1 MTPLPWQQRLA
12 ACFEIISYEG
22 RQKRRAIDALDH
34 VLCRDPLL
42 DPAGE
47 PVTGEQI
54 AAWYIQMR
62 RLPAPACQPYHRA
75 FVEYSQ
81 TRESGMRS
89 LDEKLIEKAIGEAH
103 AMLAR
108 TS

>member
-22 RQKRRAIDALDH
+22 RQKCRAIDALDRA
-34 VLCRDPLL
+34 LCRDPLL
-42 DPAGE
+42 DPSGE
-47 PVTGEQI
+47 PVTGELI

-89 LDEKLIEKAIGEAH
+89 SDEVLIGKALGEAR
-103 AMLAR
+103 AMLVP
-108 TS
+108 

>member
-22 RQKRRAIDALDH
+22 RQRRRAIDALDH
-34 VLCRDPLL
+34 ALSREPLL

-75 FVEYSQ
+75 FVEFSQ
-81 TRESGMRS
+81 PLKSGMRS
-89 LDEKLIEKAIGEAH
+89 SDEVLIGKALGEAR
-103 AMLAR
+103 AMLVP
-108 TS
+108 

>member
-22 RQKRRAIDALDH
+22 RQRRRAIGKLDH
-34 VLCRDPLL
+34 ALWRGPLL

-75 FVEYSQ
+75 FVEFSQ
-81 TRESGMRS
+81 PLKSGMRS
-89 LDEKLIEKAIGEAH
+89 SDEVLIGKALGEAR
-103 AMLAR
+103 AMLVP
-108 TS
+108 